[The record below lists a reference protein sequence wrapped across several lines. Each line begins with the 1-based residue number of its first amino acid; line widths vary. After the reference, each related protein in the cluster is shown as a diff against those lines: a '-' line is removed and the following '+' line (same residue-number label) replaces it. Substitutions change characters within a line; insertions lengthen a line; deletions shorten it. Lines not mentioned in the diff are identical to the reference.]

1 VLSEDSKENSQGG
14 FRPKRDATTKYRE
27 NLYLNS
33 PTQQGENCGTSKR
46 GADTSRRGVDTPR
59 RGVDTPR
66 RGGQKLHNCSS
77 FEASGIKIGGGT
89 LTPYQKWDKDAGVD
103 NMPLYDYLNSET
115 KFAPKPPKFQKRLD
129 QAVEEYRTKT
139 RNHRATHADG
149 FAFAD
154 QAKPV
159 TVKKTERFKLADL
172 RNTNYQ
178 RAMTHR
184 FDKNIKKLDIIVRKG
199 DMGLKKT
206 QSNLQ
211 FLGSHVEHSK
221 KVKFFH

>member
-1 VLSEDSKENSQGG
+1 VLSEDSRENSQGG
-14 FRPKRDATTKYRE
+14 FRPKRDAATKYRE

-46 GADTSRRGVDTPR
+46 GADALR

-77 FEASGIKIGGGT
+77 FEASGIKIDGGN

-103 NMPLYDYLNSET
+103 NMPLYDYLNCET
-115 KFAPKPPKFQKRLD
+115 KFAPTPPKCQKRLD

-149 FAFAD
+149 FSFAD
-154 QAKPV
+154 QLKPV
-159 TVKKTERFKLADL
+159 NVKKTERFKLADQ

-178 RAMTHR
+178 RAMTFR
-184 FDKNIKKLDIIVRKG
+184 FDKNIQNLDTMVRKG

-206 QSNLQ
+206 QYNLQ
-211 FLGSHVEHSK
+211 FLGSLVESSK